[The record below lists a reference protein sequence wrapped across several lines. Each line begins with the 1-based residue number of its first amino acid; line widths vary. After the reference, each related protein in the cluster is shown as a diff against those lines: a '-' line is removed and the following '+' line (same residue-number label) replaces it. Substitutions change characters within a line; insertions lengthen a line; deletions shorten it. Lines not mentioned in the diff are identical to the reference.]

1 MTDVTTI
8 IDAQA
13 QHVEAVA
20 EIYNQA
26 LVKRTATFE
35 TKPRSGDDVAS
46 WLNGDVALKVALVNG
61 TPAGFAKVSSYRDR
75 PCYAGIREYSVY
87 VGDDFHRRGIG
98 RQLMQVLID
107 DCRKAGVWKLLS
119 RIFPENIASIE
130 LAKQLGFRIV
140 GTYQR
145 HGQLDGIWKDC
156 VIVELCL

>member
-1 MTDVTTI
+1 
-8 IDAQA
+8 
-13 QHVEAVA
+13 
-20 EIYNQA
+20 
-26 LVKRTATFE
+26 
-35 TKPRSGDDVAS
+35 
-46 WLNGDVALKVALVNG
+46 
-61 TPAGFAKVSSYRDR
+61 
-75 PCYAGIREYSVY
+75 
-87 VGDDFHRRGIG
+87 
-98 RQLMQVLID
+98 MQVLID